1 MAAYFYITWSA
12 WLYGSI
18 DNSPSVLQSPIDDVI
33 FNKTNCA
40 VCDYLIIIAVQNI

>member
-33 FNKTNCA
+33 FNKNLSVIYYTTRH
-40 VCDYLIIIAVQNI
+40 